1 MVKIDTVSNIVN
13 EIIKP
18 STKIAIGGGAMFLKP
33 MEIVREIIRQ
43 KITDLHVVTLIGDLD
58 VDLLIGVNAVSE
70 LDSCYIGLPM
80 IGNIIFNEWTEFS
93 MVRALQA
100 GAMGTP
106 AIMLRSILGSD
117 FVNREDFKEV
127 IYNDKPYIEVP
138 AINPDIAI
146 IHAYKG
152 DQNGNVFYPK
162 HHSLDY
168 FSTLPAKAASELF
181 VSVEK
186 IISNEDGRK
195 LVEHGHGVMFSS
207 LDVDYLAE
215 APKGAFPTGFPPLY
229 ASEMGHLMTYSGMQQ
244 AGMFSQYLE
253 EHVYLTQQEEKP

>member
-80 IGNIIFNEWTEFS
+80 IGMAKNFRNAVEQGNIIFNEWTEFS

-138 AINPDIAI
+138 AISRHCYNSCL
-146 IHAYKG
+146 
-152 DQNGNVFYPK
+152 Q
-162 HHSLDY
+162 
-168 FSTLPAKAASELF
+168 
-181 VSVEK
+181 
-186 IISNEDGRK
+186 R
-195 LVEHGHGVMFSS
+195 
-207 LDVDYLAE
+207 
-215 APKGAFPTGFPPLY
+215 
-229 ASEMGHLMTYSGMQQ
+229 
-244 AGMFSQYLE
+244 
-253 EHVYLTQQEEKP
+253 